1 MSFFSKIIAVADGF
15 DAATSRRSYKR
26 PIQPDEVLREM
37 WQNRRRG
44 YDPVLVKE
52 LVNLVG
58 IYPVGTCLLLDT
70 SEIAVVQ
77 ARNPEPDLLN
87 RPLVRIAI
95 SPAGELMQPA
105 PMVDLAEKAAGGGFA
120 RSIVNVVD
128 PSKFGIKPGDIL
140 I

>member
-1 MSFFSKIIAVADGF
+1 
-15 DAATSRRSYKR
+15 
-26 PIQPDEVLREM
+26 M

-70 SEIAVVQ
+70 GEVAIVQ
-77 ARNPEPDLLN
+77 SRNPEPDLLS

-95 SPAGELMQPA
+95 SPEGETLKPA
-105 PMVDLAEKAAGGGFA
+105 PMTDLAEKAASGRFT
-120 RSIVNVVD
+120 RSIVKVAD
-128 PSKFGIKPGDIL
+128 PAKFNITPGDLL
-140 I
+140 IGQS